1 MKPRIVLDLNGIN
14 NSEVVID
21 AEHYTTCMT
30 GNPLF
35 KGDDIVE
42 VVNSTKTATTNLRTA
57 INAPITEAKNDNV
70 RIARDVLDRCL
81 TRLASKVEDLA
92 NDSEI
97 SDLVRLDI
105 IHSAGMVEKGQ
116 TRRQKNQFTVK
127 NSDISGTVN
136 LTAPGGA
143 KAHEWQYTT
152 DTTNF
157 TGRTAATTTT
167 TARTKITNLK
177 QATKYAF
184 FHKPI
189 VAGAETDWDGPV
201 FQVIT

>member
-21 AEHYTTCMT
+21 AEHYTTCMS
-30 GNPLF
+30 GDPLF
-35 KGDDIVE
+35 KGDEIVE

-57 INAPITEAKNDNV
+57 MNAPISESKNDDI

-81 TRLASKVEDLA
+81 TKLASKVEVLA
-92 NDSEI
+92 NDPSI
-97 SDLVRLDI
+97 SDLARLDI
-105 IHSAGMVEKGQ
+105 IHRAGMIVKGQ
-116 TRRQKNQFTVK
+116 NRRQKNKFTVK

-136 LTAPGGA
+136 LTAKGGA
-143 KAHEWQYTT
+143 KAHEWHYTT

-157 TGRTAATTTT
+157 TDRIAAKTTT
-167 TARTKITNLK
+167 TATTKITNLK
-177 QATKYAF
+177 QATRYAF
-184 FHKPI
+184 FHKPTI
-189 VAGAETDWDGPV
+189 AGTETDWEGPI